1 MTNNQ
6 FQSKLSKFL
15 YSKGLLSESE
25 FWNQMDELCEHAF
38 NMKNCNLAEQFKDFY
53 FNNVRTPHAEVV
65 VALNSM
71 LEQINSEWAEQVKS
85 IE

>member
-25 FWNQMDELCEHAF
+25 FWNQMDESCEHAF
-38 NMKNCNLAEQFKDFY
+38 NMKNCELAKQFKDFY
-53 FNNVRTPHAEVV
+53 FANVRTPHAEAV
-65 VALNSM
+65 VALNSI
-71 LEQINSEWAEQVKS
+71 LEQINSEWAEQIKNA
-85 IE
+85 E

>member
-15 YSKGLLSESE
+15 YCKGLLSEYE

-38 NMKNCNLAEQFKDFY
+38 NMRNCELAKQFKDFY
-53 FNNVRTPHAEVV
+53 FANVRTPHAEAVA
-65 VALNSM
+65 ALNSI
-71 LEQINSEWAEQVKS
+71 LEQIDVNWANQVKS

>member
-38 NMKNCNLAEQFKDFY
+38 NMKNCELAKQFKDFY
-53 FNNVRTPHAEVV
+53 FANVRIPHAEAV
-65 VALNSM
+65 VALNSI
-71 LEQINSEWAEQVKS
+71 LEQINSEWAEQIKNA
-85 IE
+85 E